1 MEIGGYTFSP
11 DVVINEPIR
20 DRPEPES
27 EIVPPAINLGMN
39 VQFQIPDLPEKLNSI
54 RVNIESIHP
63 DRTSCAVA
71 FLPILKI
78 LDILNPQYEIDE
90 DFRNYLSNFLGY
102 YFIRIMNF
110 NSAVHGISDLCEMVD
125 LEDDTLFRNVERV
138 NKYGEIVSIA
148 TAPDAED
155 ASSST
160 QYQVQSLGGC
170 LQLWMNNDEI
180 FRLSEDEKRAE
191 VIANL
196 QRLQLV
202 DNEDGTAPSSAGMG
216 RAELIELCSRH
227 AREIINAYFDE
238 RGNSK
243 TLMNRMLFLMRKIVD
258 IAHLSQITKNNEVT
272 RIASRDERV
281 RIYREFREVAERTMR
296 AFMDEY
302 EDGDLRSNPKV
313 SAIGRM
319 GDLL

>member
-20 DRPEPES
+20 DRPEPEP
-27 EIVPPAINLGMN
+27 EIVPPAVNLGMN
-39 VQFQIPDLPEKLNSI
+39 VQFQIPELAEKLNSI

-63 DRTSCAVA
+63 DRTSCAAA

-125 LEDDTLFRNVERV
+125 LEDDTLFRNIERV
-138 NKYGEIVSIA
+138 NQYGEIVSIA
-148 TAPDAED
+148 TAPDAAEE
-155 ASSST
+155 SSH
-160 QYQVQSLGGC
+160 QIRSLGEC
-170 LQLWMNNDEI
+170 LQLWMSNEDI

-191 VIANL
+191 VIGNL
-196 QRLQLV
+196 QQLGLV
-202 DNEDGTAPSSAGMG
+202 DAEGTEPSAGMT
-216 RAELIELCSRH
+216 RDVLIEKCSLH
-227 AREIINAYFDE
+227 ARDIINAYLGE
-238 RGNSK
+238 RGDSK
-243 TLMNRMLFLMRKIVD
+243 TLMNRLLFLMRKIVD
-258 IAHLSQITKNNEVT
+258 IAHLSQITQNNEVT

-281 RIYREFREVAERTMR
+281 RIYREFRDVAERTMQ

-302 EDGDLRSNPKV
+302 DDGDLRSNPKV
-313 SAIGRM
+313 SAIGRI